1 MLFRAGPRTAL
12 SVPRVGEV
20 ARAAHTPS
28 MRVLVA
34 LIFLQTLAEVLPDVV
49 SGIPW
54 TQPQAMEY
62 GGVVFIA
69 AVLWVFLARRPPRGE
84 H

>member
-1 MLFRAGPRTAL
+1 VSEWAGGHGI
-12 SVPRVGEV
+12 GE
-20 ARAAHTPS
+20 AAGAAHTPS
-28 MRVLVA
+28 VRVLLA
-34 LIFLQTLAEVLPDVV
+34 LIFLQTLAEVLPDVA

-69 AVLWVFLARRPPRGE
+69 AVLWVFLARRSPRGE
-84 H
+84 R

>member
-1 MLFRAGPRTAL
+1 
-12 SVPRVGEV
+12 
-20 ARAAHTPS
+20 

-62 GGVVFIA
+62 GGLVFIA
-69 AVLWVFLARRPPRGE
+69 VVLWALLVRRSPRSE
-84 H
+84 R

>member
-1 MLFRAGPRTAL
+1 
-12 SVPRVGEV
+12 
-20 ARAAHTPS
+20 

-62 GGVVFIA
+62 GGLVFIA
-69 AVLWVFLARRPPRGE
+69 VVLWALLVPRSPRSE
-84 H
+84 R

>member
-1 MLFRAGPRTAL
+1 MLRFGEAAG
-12 SVPRVGEV
+12 
-20 ARAAHTPS
+20 AAHTPS
-28 MRVLVA
+28 VRVLVA

-69 AVLWVFLARRPPRGE
+69 VVLWVFLVRRSPRGE
-84 H
+84 R

>member
-1 MLFRAGPRTAL
+1 
-12 SVPRVGEV
+12 
-20 ARAAHTPS
+20 

-34 LIFLQTLAEVLPDVV
+34 LIFLQTLDEVLPDVA

-69 AVLWVFLARRPPRGE
+69 VVLWVFLVRRSPRSE
-84 H
+84 R

>member
-1 MLFRAGPRTAL
+1 
-12 SVPRVGEV
+12 V
-20 ARAAHTPS
+20 
-28 MRVLVA
+28 RVLVA
-34 LIFLQTLAEVLPDVV
+34 LIFLQTLAEVLPDVA

-69 AVLWVFLARRPPRGE
+69 AVLWVFLVRRSPRGDR
-84 H
+84 

>member
-1 MLFRAGPRTAL
+1 
-12 SVPRVGEV
+12 
-20 ARAAHTPS
+20 
-28 MRVLVA
+28 MRLLVA

-62 GGVVFIA
+62 GGFVFIA
-69 AVLWVFLARRPPRGE
+69 AVLWVFLVRRRSPG
-84 H
+84 

>member
-1 MLFRAGPRTAL
+1 
-12 SVPRVGEV
+12 VGVE
-20 ARAAHTPS
+20 ASAAHTPA

-62 GGVVFIA
+62 GGLVFIA
-69 AVLWVFLARRPPRGE
+69 VVLWALLVRRSPRSE
-84 H
+84 R

>member
-1 MLFRAGPRTAL
+1 
-12 SVPRVGEV
+12 
-20 ARAAHTPS
+20 

-54 TQPQAMEY
+54 TQSQAMEY

-84 H
+84 R

>member
-1 MLFRAGPRTAL
+1 MLRFGEAAG
-12 SVPRVGEV
+12 
-20 ARAAHTPS
+20 AAHTPPV
-28 MRVLVA
+28 RVLVA

-69 AVLWVFLARRPPRGE
+69 VVLWVFLVRRSPRGE
-84 H
+84 R

>member
-1 MLFRAGPRTAL
+1 
-12 SVPRVGEV
+12 
-20 ARAAHTPS
+20 